1 MFESVAWLAAALA
14 GAIYLLSPL
23 VVRSTFRFFS
33 RCSFTPLPL
42 ERLPERISTEFR
54 RRISQFAH
62 LGFELLG
69 CFDCGALANDTH
81 SYMAYSCNY
90 STNEFATVSAMVTPD
105 GPASYIEFSSRFSN
119 GCSIATN
126 TNGILPLLPAN
137 PAIRVFRFASV
148 QKPRTLLQVH
158 RQLTAKYAP
167 GLAAL
172 AESRDAEIQRY
183 ARMLESIGPRLARDG
198 YMMLQEEGNC
208 FGLTW
213 QGAIRM
219 TWLGLWPI
227 TLVRKVVHRQA
238 MQSELNLL
246 PTQTVSALE
255 KARELPPSSQSGAA

>member
-81 SYMAYSCNY
+81 SYMAYCCNHR
-90 STNEFATVSAMVTPD
+90 TNEFATVLAMITPN
-105 GPASYIEFSSRFSN
+105 GLASYVEFSSRFSN
-119 GCSIATN
+119 GGSIATN
-126 TNGILPLLPAN
+126 TNGILPLLPGN
-137 PAIRVFRFASV
+137 PAIRVFRFAAV
-148 QKPRTLLQVH
+148 QEPRALLQLH

-167 GLAAL
+167 GLSAL
-172 AESRDAEIQRY
+172 GESRDAEIQRY
-183 ARMLESIGPRLARDG
+183 ARMLESIGPRLAQDG
-198 YMMLQEEGNC
+198 YMKLREAGDC
-208 FGLTW
+208 FRLTW
-213 QGAIRM
+213 KGAIRM

-227 TLVRKVVHRQA
+227 TLVRMVAHRQA
-238 MQSELNLL
+238 MHSELNLL
-246 PTQTVSALE
+246 RTHTVAARE
-255 KARELPPSSQSGAA
+255 KARDRPPSSQTGAA